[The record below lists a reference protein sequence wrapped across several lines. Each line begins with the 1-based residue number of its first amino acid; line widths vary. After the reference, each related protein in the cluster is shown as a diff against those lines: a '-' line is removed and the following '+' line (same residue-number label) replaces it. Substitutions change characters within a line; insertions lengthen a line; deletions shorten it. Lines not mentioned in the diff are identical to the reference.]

1 MSDTKYNGYT
11 DFPTWK
17 VFHET
22 LSNITFDKY
31 VTPEELK
38 EISLDVV
45 LFGFK
50 IQFGS
55 HLVEEFARVFIE
67 SADFQ
72 DIADSI
78 NNDIR

>member
-1 MSDTKYNGYT
+1 MSKDKYNGYT

-22 LSNITFDKY
+22 LSNIEFDKY
-31 VTPEELK
+31 VTPEELE
-38 EISLDVV
+38 EISKDVV

-50 IQFGS
+50 MQFGS
-55 HLVEEFARVFIE
+55 HLVEELARLFIE

-78 NNDIR
+78 NNDIK

>member
-1 MSDTKYNGYT
+1 MSKNKYNGYT

-22 LSNITFDKY
+22 LSDIEFDEHI
-31 VTPEELK
+31 TPEELK
-38 EISLDVV
+38 EISRDVV

-50 IQFGS
+50 MESGS
-55 HLVEEFARVFIE
+55 HLVEELARLFIE

-78 NNDIR
+78 NNDIK